1 MSDWQLIRYHFISY
15 CTYRLPQKKEPWPAP
30 HILVLPV
37 VPNRFCNNHPIRAFL
52 HHISQPAQGPALVPA
67 SHFLVSLSASSL
79 PFSLSCSNM
88 EENVVEKPDSVF
100 FVSLG
105 TLVINEVERFLD
117 YESRPFDWRLELG
130 GSGVYGNYLLFRGF
144 Y

>member
-1 MSDWQLIRYHFISY
+1 
-15 CTYRLPQKKEPWPAP
+15 
-30 HILVLPV
+30 
-37 VPNRFCNNHPIRAFL
+37 
-52 HHISQPAQGPALVPA
+52 
-67 SHFLVSLSASSL
+67 
-79 PFSLSCSNM
+79 M
-88 EENVVEKPDSVF
+88 EESVVEKPDSVF

-130 GSGVYGNYLLFRGF
+130 GSGVYGNYLLFPGF